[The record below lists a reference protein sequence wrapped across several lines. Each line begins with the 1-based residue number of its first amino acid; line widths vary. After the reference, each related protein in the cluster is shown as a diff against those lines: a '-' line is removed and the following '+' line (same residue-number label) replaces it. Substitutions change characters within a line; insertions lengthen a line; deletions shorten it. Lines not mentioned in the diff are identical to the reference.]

1 MAVNEGSQGWSLLFR
16 GGTIVGN
23 TEGQSLAI
31 GGLKS
36 LLRFFRNQGGFV
48 NNLFKISKQNMIF
61 EPQNGIKIH

>member
-1 MAVNEGSQGWSLLFR
+1 M
-16 GGTIVGN
+16 GN